1 MHPRLPFWAHHCA
14 QGTFREMTFP
24 NLQKLML
31 SRKLESLHHS
41 LRVLMLSGET
51 LLLPGLG
58 VYSADSRYAKTD
70 PQIRIKRITH
80 STLLVQRQN
89 TIHTNC

>member
-58 VYSADSRYAKTD
+58 VYSADSR
-70 PQIRIKRITH
+70 
-80 STLLVQRQN
+80 
-89 TIHTNC
+89 